1 MALTRRQIG
10 YGAVAVAAAGAG
22 LWWGQSG
29 RRDNPGLTGSQAPP
43 PGFWDRSFRTT
54 TGASLGLRAFAG
66 RPLVINFWA
75 TWCPPCVRE
84 MPELDRFAR
93 QFGGRGW
100 QVLGLAIDQS
110 EAVQSFLQRT
120 PVSFPI
126 ALGGN
131 DGLGIIRE
139 LGNTSGGLPF
149 TVVISAQGK
158 VTSRKMGATDFDE
171 LSAWASA

>member
-1 MALTRRQIG
+1 MPMTRRQIG
-10 YGAVAVAAAGAG
+10 FGAVALAAAGAG
-22 LWWGQSG
+22 LWWGQNG
-29 RRDNPGLTGSQAPP
+29 RPGDAALAGSETPP
-43 PGFWDRSFRTT
+43 PGFWDRSFKTT
-54 TGASLGLRAFAG
+54 TGAGLGLRAFEG

-93 QFGGRGW
+93 EFGGRGW

-110 EAVQSFLQRT
+110 AAVEAFLQRR

-131 DGLGIIRE
+131 DGLTIIRE

-158 VTSRKMGATDFDE
+158 LTSRKMGATDYGE
-171 LSAWASA
+171 LSAWAGA